1 MAKQVYTVGSPILS
15 VPFNCFTPQIN
26 CNMPIT
32 YTFTLS
38 GGYPLPG
45 FITSSTTNPS
55 KGCGFVNI
63 YATSRFEIP
72 MLQAAWTII
81 IKGQSEAANPS
92 DGVIDETQIVLP
104 LAILI
109 INKGPPA
116 FTKNLVDIKLMV
128 ANL

>member
-1 MAKQVYTVGSPILS
+1 
-15 VPFNCFTPQIN
+15 
-26 CNMPIT
+26 
-32 YTFTLS
+32 
-38 GGYPLPG
+38 
-45 FITSSTTNPS
+45 
-55 KGCGFVNI
+55 
-63 YATSRFEIP
+63 

-104 LAILI
+104 LTILI